1 MRRRLLIYVGAI
13 AIFFLV
19 AALAGVLVFFSP
31 LTTRYIESDAFRA
44 AMEDETSKGL
54 HFPATHYSSIHR
66 TSTLVA
72 KSESFQA
79 SDGVRAL
86 KSLDAHGIT
95 ARFNPWGVFVRQWR
109 FSDIRIESGDVA
121 IQIYEANPEAIR
133 PKPWFSIFLPN
144 QVFLKH
150 VESEHSIISWQFRG
164 EQAGFFDMRLLIR
177 PHGRDFEYLAT
188 GGRLKMSLFPE
199 LELRRAHILITKAL
213 LTIYDIDLASNSR
226 RDENIHAEGHA
237 GTGKDKAVDVKASF
251 DRVSIHAWLPARWKR
266 SLRGNASGK
275 VHWGGENPKL
285 ESSFGEGAL
294 SIRDGRIQNLA
305 LLNKVAE
312 LAKNKS
318 LESLQLDDCSL
329 SFTWRYPKIDIKD
342 IIIEQNGKFRIE
354 GAIAV
359 DRRALHGTLTL
370 GLTRRYLDWLPNPEE
385 VFNREHSGYLCT
397 TVHLSGTIDEPKQD
411 LSQRIIE
418 LFKQSPGA
426 YLGLLFRQFEKW
438 LKNIFGGD

>member
-1 MRRRLLIYVGAI
+1 LPIYAGAI
-13 AIFFLV
+13 AIFFLL
-19 AALAGVLVFFSP
+19 AALVGVLVFFSP
-31 LTTRYIESDAFRA
+31 LTTRYVESDAFRA
-44 AMEDETSKGL
+44 AMEDETAKGL
-54 HFPATHYSSIHR
+54 HFPASYYTSIHR
-66 TSTLVA
+66 TRALEA
-72 KSESFQA
+72 QSESFRA

-86 KSLDAHGIT
+86 KSLDAHGIK

-109 FSDIRIESGDVA
+109 FSDIRIESGEVT

-150 VESEHSIISWQFRG
+150 VESEHSNISWQFRG
-164 EQAGFFDMRLLIR
+164 EQAGFLGTRLLIT

-188 GGRLKMSLFPE
+188 GGRLKMALFPE
-199 LELRRAHILITKAL
+199 LELRGAHILITKTL

-226 RDENIHAEGHA
+226 RDESIRAEGHA
-237 GTGKDKAVDVKASF
+237 GIGKDKTVDVEASF
-251 DRVSIHAWLPARWKR
+251 DRVSIDAWLPARWKQ
-266 SLRGNASGK
+266 SLGGNASGK

-285 ESSFGEGAL
+285 ESSFGDGTL
-294 SIRDGRIQNLA
+294 SVRDGRIQNLPV
-305 LLNKVAE
+305 LNKVAE
-312 LAKNKS
+312 LARNKS

-329 SFTWRYPKIDIKD
+329 SFTWRYPKIEVKEITIGQK
-342 IIIEQNGKFRIE
+342 GKFRIE

-359 DRRALHGTLTL
+359 DRRALHGTLRL

-385 VFNREHSGYLCT
+385 VFNREQSGYLWT

-411 LSQRIIE
+411 LSSRIIE

-426 YLGLLFRQFEKW
+426 YLGLLFRQFEDW